1 MSILSAV
8 RDGVDKPTRIMYRAN
23 MSWAPVQRLLSSLV
37 EQGLLE
43 VRMNIESRQP
53 RKRYVITVKGA
64 NVLDYFNKAKEI
76 LTL

>member
-8 RDGVDKPTRIMYRAN
+8 RDGVDKPTRIMCAAK
-23 MSWAPVQRLLSSLV
+23 MSWAPIQRLLSSLV
-37 EQGLLE
+37 EQGYLE
-43 VRMNIESRQP
+43 VRMNTENRQS

-76 LTL
+76 ITL

>member
-1 MSILSAV
+1 MCAA
-8 RDGVDKPTRIMYRAN
+8 RI
-23 MSWAPVQRLLSSLV
+23 SWAPIQRLLSSLV

-43 VRMNIESRQP
+43 VRMNIESRHP

-76 LTL
+76 ITL